1 MCECVSVLW
10 WGAWWL
16 VVVAAVVASLP
27 DLLVVFLPVSVDVE
41 KARHDTTN

>member
-1 MCECVSVLW
+1 MCECAVVVRGSGCVV
-10 WGAWWL
+10 

-27 DLLVVFLPVSVDVE
+27 DLLVVFLPVSVNVE